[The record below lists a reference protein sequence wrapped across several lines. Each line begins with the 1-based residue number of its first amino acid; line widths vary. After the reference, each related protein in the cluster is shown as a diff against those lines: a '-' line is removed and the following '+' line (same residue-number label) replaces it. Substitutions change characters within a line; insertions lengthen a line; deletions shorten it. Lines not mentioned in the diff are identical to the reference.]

1 MDNDNALSEQPAS
14 APCDGTVDIERQ
26 AVLADLLDY
35 TEILPSDIVRCFN
48 LVEELDKKYD
58 AQVAIVHEL
67 TTVYSKLPSIPP
79 IDRPDPAVLR
89 RNISLALE
97 KALHY
102 RRSAYEEVSRI
113 DELSQRHA
121 ARITQVKNRL
131 LAMPMPPSR
140 DPTPPASPQ
149 LTRSKRVE
157 AQRQP
162 KLKVGLS
169 EKKQK
174 ARKVLIAEDVDSA
187 LPQDGAD
194 DWESPRKR
202 KVQPRSP
209 ESSLRTPKLKTPKQ
223 KPPKTPRSRPNML
236 GSNIKSAVAGIS
248 TSNALALLMPPPPG
262 AQPGSK
268 WRPWF
273 KLTEWEMAK
282 LRKSMKKN
290 AIWSPSDAMVQR
302 ELEKDSRGVANYEK
316 AKETARRAG
325 QSVLDEEPANMSR
338 AAYESTQPDEEEEEV
353 PVELT
358 VTSPDKEDANDGA
371 EDELPDAP
379 SPEPQGAKSD
389 QKRPRTREQARELA
403 AQEAQEALEL
413 KEVNDKIAEA
423 ALQMRDLFS
432 RDRSALPTPLVIS
445 PASTQ
450 HPANEAP
457 ETTRQTRKRK
467 RNSER
472 EADLPAQLAF
482 QLTSPKQRSK
492 KKQKVA
498 PNLSLVKTS
507 PTGAFAPHGIVT
519 TTTYIPLAPEGA
531 SSPAIKEQSASP
543 GSPPDSPPFRR
554 RPATPTATA
563 AFSRPRRSSG
573 AMRLSDPTSSPL
585 RARAESDQEQPRGD
599 ASTRTRSSA
608 TTTTTVTTTTAKK
621 AAAKAASAEP
631 PPSRRELRDLRRA
644 SINADSPP
652 SSMAPPSGFGAARA
666 TRSGRRPAPGLVT
679 SEDNGKGKVSMGRR
693 KTKPKKLAGRKG
705 EERGAGDG
713 DEEEIDPDEPTYCIC
728 GDVSWGT
735 MVACDNQD
743 VSDAL
748 SFDCGALTGGQCEKE
763 WFHLECVGL
772 PDIPPRRSKWYCP
785 DCQVRLHVDEK
796 GNGAVPS
803 GRRK

>member
-1 MDNDNALSEQPAS
+1 
-14 APCDGTVDIERQ
+14 
-26 AVLADLLDY
+26 
-35 TEILPSDIVRCFN
+35 
-48 LVEELDKKYD
+48 
-58 AQVAIVHEL
+58 
-67 TTVYSKLPSIPP
+67 
-79 IDRPDPAVLR
+79 
-89 RNISLALE
+89 
-97 KALHY
+97 
-102 RRSAYEEVSRI
+102 
-113 DELSQRHA
+113 
-121 ARITQVKNRL
+121 
-131 LAMPMPPSR
+131 
-140 DPTPPASPQ
+140 
-149 LTRSKRVE
+149 
-157 AQRQP
+157 
-162 KLKVGLS
+162 
-169 EKKQK
+169 
-174 ARKVLIAEDVDSA
+174 
-187 LPQDGAD
+187 
-194 DWESPRKR
+194 
-202 KVQPRSP
+202 
-209 ESSLRTPKLKTPKQ
+209 
-223 KPPKTPRSRPNML
+223 ML

-248 TSNALALLMPPPPG
+248 TSNALALLVPPPPD
-262 AQPGSK
+262 ARPGSR

-302 ELEKDSRGVANYEK
+302 ELEKDGRGMTNYEK
-316 AKETARRAG
+316 ADGMARRAG
-325 QSVLDEEPANMSR
+325 KAVLDEEPANMSR
-338 AAYESTQPDEEEEEV
+338 AAQEAQPDGEDAEDALQL
-353 PVELT
+353 PIELT
-358 VTSPDKEDANDGA
+358 VTSSNKMDTDDAHGGA
-371 EDELPDAP
+371 ESELPDAP
-379 SPEPQGAKSD
+379 ELPPDARSG

-403 AQEAQEALEL
+403 AQEALKLE
-413 KEVNDKIAEA
+413 EVNDKIAEA

-450 HPANEAP
+450 HPVTEPP
-457 ETTRQTRKRK
+457 ETARETRKRK

-472 EADLPAQLAF
+472 DADLPAQLTA
-482 QLTSPKQRSK
+482 QLTSPKRTK

-498 PNLSLVKTS
+498 PSLTLVDKSSTPGPTS
-507 PTGAFAPHGIVT
+507 PRGVIT
-519 TTTYIPLAPEGA
+519 TTTYVPLAPEGV

-563 AFSRPRRSSG
+563 AFSRPRRGSG
-573 AMRLSDPTSSPL
+573 AMRQPTSSPM
-585 RARAESDQEQPRGD
+585 RPRAESDLEQPRAGD
-599 ASTRTRSSA
+599 ASAMRPRGGA
-608 TTTTTVTTTTAKK
+608 TPAAAKK

-652 SSMAPPSGFGAARA
+652 SMAPPGFGVAGRA

-693 KTKPKKLAGRKG
+693 KTKPNKLAAGRKG

-713 DEEEIDPDEPTYCIC
+713 EDEEVIDPDEPTYCIC

-743 VSDAL
+743 VSDASL
-748 SFDCGALTGGQCEKE
+748 SLDCGVLMGVQCEKE

-796 GNGAVPS
+796 GNEALPS
-803 GRRK
+803 GRRR

>member
-1 MDNDNALSEQPAS
+1 MDNDNTLSDPS
-14 APCDGTVDIERQ
+14 APMPLDGTVDVERQ
-26 AVLADLLDY
+26 AVLGDLMDY
-35 TEILPSDIVRCFN
+35 VEILPSDVVRCFN
-48 LVEELDKKYD
+48 LVEELDRKYD

-67 TTVYSKLPSIPP
+67 TTIYSKLPSIPP
-79 IDRPDPAVLR
+79 NDRPDPAALR
-89 RNISLALE
+89 RDISLALE

-102 RRSAYEEVSRI
+102 RRSTYEEVSRI
-113 DELSQRHA
+113 DEVSQRHA
-121 ARITQVKNRL
+121 ARILQVKNRL

-140 DPTPPASPQ
+140 DPTPPPPSPQ
-149 LTRSKRVE
+149 LTRSKRAE

-162 KLKVGLS
+162 KPKPPTS

-174 ARKVLIAEDVDSA
+174 ARKVLIADDVDPALAVAEDSA
-187 LPQDGAD
+187 DE
-194 DWESPRKR
+194 WETPRKR

-209 ESSLRTPKLKTPKQ
+209 EATLKTPKPKTPKP

-248 TSNALALLMPPPPG
+248 TSNALALLVPPPPD

-302 ELEKDSRGVANYEK
+302 ELERDGRGMANYKRADEI
-316 AKETARRAG
+316 ARRAG
-325 QSVLDEEPANMSR
+325 KAVLNEEPANMSR
-338 AAYESTQPDEEEEEV
+338 AAQESQPRGEDDMQL
-353 PVELT
+353 PMELT
-358 VTSPDKEDANDGA
+358 VTSSHKVDTDDAHGAA

-379 SPEPQGAKSD
+379 ELPPDARSE
-389 QKRPRTREQARELA
+389 QKRPRTREQVRELA
-403 AQEAQEALEL
+403 AQEALKLE
-413 KEVNDKIAEA
+413 EVNDKIAEA
-423 ALQMRDLFS
+423 ALHMRDLFS
-432 RDRSALPTPLVIS
+432 RDRSALHTPLVIS

-450 HPANEAP
+450 PPAAEAP
-457 ETTRQTRKRK
+457 ETARETRKRK

-472 EADLPAQLAF
+472 DADLPAQLTA
-482 QLTSPKQRSK
+482 QLTSPKRSK

-498 PNLSLVKTS
+498 PSLNLANKS
-507 PTGAFAPHGIVT
+507 PTPGLYSPHAVVT
-519 TTTYIPLAPEGA
+519 TTTYVPLAPEGV

-563 AFSRPRRSSG
+563 AFSRPRRGSG
-573 AMRLSDPTSSPL
+573 AMRQPTSSPM
-585 RARAESDQEQPRGD
+585 RARADSDLEQPR
-599 ASTRTRSSA
+599 ASDGSASRTRSG
-608 TTTTTVTTTTAKK
+608 VTPAAAKK

-652 SSMAPPSGFGAARA
+652 SMPPPGFGPAGAAGRA

-693 KTKPKKLAGRKG
+693 KTKPKKPGSARKG
-705 EERGAGDG
+705 EERDG
-713 DEEEIDPDEPTYCIC
+713 EDEEVIDPDEPTYCIC

-743 VSDAL
+743 VSDAGA
-748 SFDCGALTGGQCEKE
+748 SDCTVLTGEQCEKE

-772 PDIPPRRSKWYCP
+772 QDIPPRRSKWYCP
-785 DCQVRLHVDEK
+785 DCQVKLHVDEK
-796 GNGAVPS
+796 GNEAVPS
-803 GRRK
+803 GRRR